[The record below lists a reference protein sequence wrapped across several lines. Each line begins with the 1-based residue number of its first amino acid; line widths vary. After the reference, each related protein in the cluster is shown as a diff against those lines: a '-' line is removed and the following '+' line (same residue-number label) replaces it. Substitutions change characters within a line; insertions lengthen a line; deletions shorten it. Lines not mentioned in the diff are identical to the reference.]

1 MGAFKS
7 RILVAPDFNRLFG
20 NLAFFTSG
28 YKTIHLYTC
37 VGCIVLYPE
46 EGTIAETLTNTLV
59 TASIL

>member
-7 RILVAPDFNRLFG
+7 QILVAQNFNRLSG
-20 NLAFFTSG
+20 NPAFFRVQD
-28 YKTIHLYTC
+28 YTPC

-46 EGTIAETLTNTLV
+46 EGSIAETSTKTLV